1 MRNRSWKLKF
11 LIGACVLMA
20 AAVVYETQLSNP
32 PAMIAAP
39 GEANLVEPAA
49 VVVVVQSE
57 KADAFEITEAEIK
70 ALVRQAIEMAGGFDG
85 VIEDGDTVILKPNLI
100 TYYALST
107 IEEDLDPDANGLT
120 TDWRVTK
127 AVSELVREANPSGQI
142 IVLEGVAV
150 GRTCDTMQQLN
161 YTSEAMPEVADFI
174 CLEERSGEYREYDAP
189 ELVAV
194 TLEDVPARYSDYL
207 KPNGS
212 PEFYLNR
219 VYYEADVLISL
230 PVLKN
235 HSISS
240 VTGAVKNVGI
250 GATPQNIYT
259 NGPTINERWR
269 GNVISHTP
277 YNLHRWIH
285 DYYACRPVD
294 FAIMDGLQGSFNGPV
309 ATGSLYLSRAQT
321 NMRLILA
328 SRDSVALDA
337 VASVIMQYDP
347 GRIDHLVHLHNSGL
361 GCVDTALLRVVGVE
375 PTLVSERFVNVH
387 GAERHISDLDAPEL
401 SIESCTIVE
410 DAMDLLVAVGE
421 DTKKLEIG
429 IDGVDLGSNVIGG
442 FDDTMR
448 LTVPALE
455 AGEHTVTV
463 RAYDEYLNVS
473 TEQVQVTTGP

>member
-11 LIGACVLMA
+11 LIVACALMV
-20 AAVVYETQLSNP
+20 AAVVYETQLAKP
-32 PAMIAAP
+32 PAMIAAT
-39 GEANLVEPAA
+39 GDASLVEPAA
-49 VVVVVQSE
+49 VVSIVQSE
-57 KADAFEITEAEIK
+57 KENVFEITEAEIK
-70 ALVRQAIEMAGGFDG
+70 SLVRQAIEMAGGFDG
-85 VIEDGDTVILKPNLI
+85 VIEDGDTVVLKPNLI

-127 AVSELVREANPSGQI
+127 VVSELVREVNPSGQI
-142 IVLEGVAV
+142 IVLEGVAL
-150 GRTCDTMQQLN
+150 GRTCDTMQQLK
-161 YTSEAMPEVADFI
+161 YTSEAMPEIADFI

-189 ELVAV
+189 ELVGV
-194 TLEDVPARYSDYL
+194 TLEEGLGLYSDYL
-207 KPNGS
+207 KPNQS

-250 GATPQNIYT
+250 GATPQNIYSGMT
-259 NGPTINERWR
+259 TNERWR

-285 DYYACRPVD
+285 DFFACRPVD
-294 FAIMDGLQGSFNGPV
+294 FTIMDGLQGSFNGPV

-328 SRDSVALDA
+328 SQDAVALDA

-347 GRIDHLVHLHNSGL
+347 SRIDHLVQLHNSGL
-361 GCVDTALLRVVGVE
+361 GCVDTSLLRVVGIE
-375 PTLVSERFVNVH
+375 PASVSQRFVNTQ
-387 GAERHISDLDAPEL
+387 GAERHFTDLEAPAL
-401 SIESCTIVE
+401 SIESCAIVE

-421 DTKKLEIG
+421 DTKKLEIA

-473 TEQVQVTTGP
+473 TDQVQVTTGP